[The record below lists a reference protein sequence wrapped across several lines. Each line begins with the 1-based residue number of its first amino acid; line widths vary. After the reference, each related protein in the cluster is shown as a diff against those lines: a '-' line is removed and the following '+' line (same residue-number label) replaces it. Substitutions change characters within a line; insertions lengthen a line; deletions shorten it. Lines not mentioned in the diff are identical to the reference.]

1 MSLQVEA
8 MYNQGRIE
16 FVEPLRL
23 KHNHVRL
30 VVTVPDE
37 EVEPQINP
45 YSLPPELFAQSEAM
59 LEKYEAILHAPL
71 PPDEE
76 PAEISA
82 KQLER
87 IAAFEL
93 RAQMRFEQ
101 GRPV

>member
-1 MSLQVEA
+1 MQVEA
-8 MYNQGRIE
+8 IYNQGRIE
-16 FVEPLRL
+16 FVQPLRL
-23 KHNHVRL
+23 KHDHVRL

-37 EVEPQINP
+37 EIEPEANT
-45 YSLPPELFAQSEAM
+45 YNLPPELLARAQAM
-59 LEKYEAILHAPL
+59 LEKYEAIRNAPL

-76 PAEISA
+76 LPEISA

-93 RAQMRFEQ
+93 RAQMRIEQ

>member
-1 MSLQVEA
+1 MQVEA
-8 MYNQGRIE
+8 IYNQGRIE

-23 KHNHVRL
+23 KHNHIRL

-45 YSLPPELFAQSEAM
+45 YNLAQEIFTQAEAM
-59 LEKYEAILHAPL
+59 LEKYEAILNAPL

-76 PAEISA
+76 LPEISA

-87 IAAFEL
+87 MAAFEL
-93 RAQMRFEQ
+93 RAQMRIEH

>member
-1 MSLQVEA
+1 MQVEA
-8 MYNQGRIE
+8 IYNQGRIE
-16 FVEPLRL
+16 FVQPLRL
-23 KHNHVRL
+23 KHDHVRL

-37 EVEPQINP
+37 EVETQANP
-45 YSLPPELFAQSEAM
+45 YNLPPEVLQRAAEMRTRLDAVR
-59 LEKYEAILHAPL
+59 HAPL

-76 PAEISA
+76 LPEITA

-93 RAQMRFEQ
+93 RAQMRIEQ